1 MLVRPNSKGEFIPVV
16 KDRKKLYAA
25 RKPVQPLLQ
34 YIKTFLAMS
43 DGWIMFGTRRD
54 VLGFDPE
61 AEDWHQFLF
70 QRGKPY
76 RTNWYEMLQ
85 ANPHDSDLHLYILC
99 CMPELIGDINNKGG
113 SSRASAE
120 AERMRLGLKGVR
132 YLGDR
137 GQLLM
142 PHMDYRITYD
152 MAKKA
157 VYYLVDSY
165 ADVWE
170 R

>member
-61 AEDWHQFLF
+61 ARDCDQFQF
-70 QRGKPY
+70 QRGHPW
-76 RTNWYEMLQ
+76 RTNWYEQLC

-99 CMPELIGDINNKGG
+99 CMPELVGDIHRKGG
-113 SSRASAE
+113 GSRASAE
-120 AERMRLGLKGVR
+120 AAGMRWKGV
-132 YLGDR
+132 
-137 GQLLM
+137 LLL